1 MALTNYNRATDETHL
16 VRDINVEVL
25 ELFYAPYVEDEG
37 DLSIGDG
44 DPAKAGAI
52 ASVLT
57 GGEVK
62 LAVYQGDGTW
72 KIVGGSSAP
81 SSVLTVSE
89 SPTLDWSTDEA
100 PDENG
105 APSGQTYAQRFGNT
119 PHIQVWLETSTDN
132 YSLETVPI
140 TIEFSGTDIETVN
153 IDTSDI
159 AARIIIK

>member
-16 VRDINVEVL
+16 VRDRNVEVL

-44 DPAKAGAI
+44 DPDKAGAI

-81 SSVLTVSE
+81 TYTPDPSLPDP
-89 SPTLDWSTDEA
+89 PTLSYLNTNYPTAKPGDTVYWEGTTQIVTATCYAVGEWKWIT
-100 PDENG
+100 ENRC
-105 APSGQTYAQRFGNT
+105 Q
-119 PHIQVWLETSTDN
+119 
-132 YSLETVPI
+132 
-140 TIEFSGTDIETVN
+140 
-153 IDTSDI
+153 
-159 AARIIIK
+159 

>member
-16 VRDINVEVL
+16 VRDRNVEVL

-44 DPAKAGAI
+44 DPDKAGAI

-72 KIVGGSSAP
+72 LIVGSG
-81 SSVLTVSE
+81 
-89 SPTLDWSTDEA
+89 SPTYTSDPSTPNTSALSYLNSTYPNAKPGDQVYKVASGMRRTWTCYAAGEWSRIDE
-100 PDENG
+100 
-105 APSGQTYAQRFGNT
+105 
-119 PHIQVWLETSTDN
+119 V
-132 YSLETVPI
+132 
-140 TIEFSGTDIETVN
+140 IET
-153 IDTSDI
+153 
-159 AARIIIK
+159 